1 MQTTSQKPCAQ
12 GAECDRRTQQDPGET
27 PLERNVTH
35 IALFAALIAVLG
47 LVPRI
52 DLAAGVPITAQS
64 LGIMLCGTVLGAKRG
79 AMAVL
84 LFLALVAA
92 GLPLLSGGRGGLG
105 VFASPSVGFLIGFP
119 VAAFVAG
126 WIMERT
132 SLAPGVAATAAAV
145 IGGIGVLYLFG
156 ISGMALVLD
165 KTLPEAA
172 QIAIAFLPGDIVKAA
187 IAGAVT
193 ATLARM
199 RPGALLS
206 RA

>member
-1 MQTTSQKPCAQ
+1 M
-12 GAECDRRTQQDPGET
+12 
-27 PLERNVTH
+27 ERNLTH

-47 LVPRI
+47 LVPKI

-64 LGIMLCGTVLGAKRG
+64 LGVMLCGTVLGARRG
-79 AMAVL
+79 ALAVL

-105 VFASPSVGFLIGFP
+105 LFAGPSAGFLIGFP

-126 WIMERT
+126 WVVERT
-132 SLAPGVAATAAAV
+132 TLTPAIAAGAGAV

-156 ISGMALVLD
+156 ITGMSIALG
-165 KTLPEAA
+165 KSWTEASYLA
-172 QIAIAFLPGDIVKAA
+172 LAFLPGDIVKAVLAGLITQA
-187 IAGAVT
+187 I
-193 ATLARM
+193 ARM
-199 RPGALLS
+199 RPGALMS